1 MLKVCMPSGILLNVV
16 LLSVVILNNCRIS
29 GKSYVEF
36 LFVDCSCLSI
46 IIQIVIMVKIM
57 CKVSLCCW
65 HDEYCFAE
73 YHNAECWNY
82 ERN

>member
-1 MLKVCMPSGILLNVV
+1 MLSGILVNVV
-16 LLSVVILNNCRIS
+16 LLSVVILNVCRVS

-36 LFVDCSCLSI
+36 LFVECSCLSI
-46 IIQIVIMVKIM
+46 IIQIVFMVKIM

-73 YHNAECWNY
+73 YHYAEYWNV
-82 ERN
+82 EEKLW